1 MMEMDSPAM
10 RKAKLEIKDEDFKAE
25 VIRLKTK
32 LRARRWWHV
41 LFPWKL
47 MILRRDT

>member
-1 MMEMDSPAM
+1 MTTILIDP
-10 RKAKLEIKDEDFKAE
+10 KAAAQAEIIAEDFRTAVDAAK
-25 VIRLKTK
+25 VK